1 MIAMVNV
8 EHDLHMAEGEGEW
21 SYSKNSRRQVIV
33 ILPLFNNE
41 TISLCSFVI
50 CHFACTCIKFISN
63 DA

>member
-33 ILPLFNNE
+33 ILPFSTMKLFLYVV
-41 TISLCSFVI
+41 SLFVI
-50 CHFACTCIKFISN
+50 LHVLVLSL
-63 DA
+63 